1 MMIKKHYYTAEED
14 EWLRQHI
21 SSCETYNHLTEMFNE
36 HFKENVKSQ
45 SISDRCI
52 KMLHIYMGRNK
63 GQFTKGHGNCPCPKN
78 HKLGAEI
85 ERGGYIFVKYNNVRH
100 TGKISYQN
108 MKENWVPKQR
118 YVYEQYHGS
127 IPKGYIVVFLD
138 NDKNNFSPENLYAI
152 PRKINAIMN
161 QNKWFTSNRENT
173 LTAIKWCEL
182 FYALK
187 GVR

>member
-1 MMIKKHYYTAEED
+1 MIKKHYYTAEED
-14 EWLRQHI
+14 EWLRKHI

-52 KMLHIYMGRNK
+52 KMLHIHIGYNSGRFIKN
-63 GQFTKGHGNCPCPKN
+63 GNHNCPKT
-78 HKLGAEI
+78 HKICAEI
-85 ERGGYIFVKYNNVRH
+85 ERCGYIFVKYNNIRH
-100 TGKISYQN
+100 EGKTSYKN
-108 MKENWVPKQR
+108 MKDNWMPKQR
-118 YVYEQYHGS
+118 YVYEQHYGS
-127 IPKGYIVVFLD
+127 IPEGYIVVFLN
-138 NDKNNFSPENLYAI
+138 NDKKDFSIENLYAI
-152 PRKINAIMN
+152 PRKINAVMN

-187 GVR
+187 DLR